1 MYISKLQGISEQNST
16 FRAKKIP
23 HKNIEKMIDKL
34 PQVGTVAMGTIGAT
48 IIVSANTGDID
59 PHELQKDLDNNMSWS
74 QIAKKYGK
82 SATSMRQFAAK
93 HNLTTH
99 DGKILQSVTKEDLLR
114 WKEEG
119 LSQKEVAEK
128 LGLNHSGSLTPLLK
142 IFGIEPFTAAKVNKI
157 TNDDWVEYKKQGLKD
172 EEIAELLH
180 VAPQYI
186 KKQRDQLGYKA
197 KDARELR
204 EYPVEGIRE
213 AVATKTLKEVENEFD
228 LNHTELLRI
237 LNENNI
243 EIPPQDEKAKFLRDK
258 KDVLNTINQ
267 LSDESDLKYFIQNK
281 AIKVSP
287 ENIEFITNIMNRE
300 DFQKRDRY
308 LAYALKFLERFKKER
323 PYDDAMKILNT
334 FPEKNELG
342 INDRDLAALIKA
354 TAEDRISA
362 DTIID
367 IYNMIINNDELRE
380 GFKNHPKYYGFDG
393 VFSTFVT
400 EKAAGTKENLEKI
413 LNDENLSKHATLLV
427 FSEMN
432 RKDYSKILDILSK
445 QPELLENENVRNLI
459 KNGFP
464 ELMPTSLFLTSIGI
478 EGIEFG
484 RNSDYSL
491 DILNR
496 SNKDDMNKLLK
507 LYSKD
512 NLDDLYPPRMEFLSV
527 IPRLK
532 NVFNNKVFI
541 SRLDEVLDNV
551 YQSNRIGT
559 FKILEKVNN
568 SDAILGDDKKMHE
581 LLTLLQKTKSSPE
594 KSVRVRRFLDDNL

>member
-1 MYISKLQGISEQNST
+1 MYISKLQGINEQNST
-16 FRAKKIP
+16 FKAKKISN
-23 HKNIEKMIDKL
+23 KKIEKSIDKL
-34 PQVGTVAMGTIGAT
+34 PQIGTAVLGALGAT
-48 IIVSANTGDID
+48 IVASANTGDID
-59 PHELQKDLDNNMSWS
+59 SHELQKDLDNNMSWS

-142 IFGIEPFTAAKVNKI
+142 IFGIEPFTTTKVNKI
-157 TNDDWVEYKKQGLKD
+157 TNDDWVEYKKQGLSDVK
-172 EEIAELLH
+172 IAELLH

-197 KDARELR
+197 EDARGLR
-204 EYPVEGIRE
+204 EYPVEDIRE
-213 AVATKTLKEVENEFD
+213 AVATKPLKEVENEFG

-258 KDVLNTINQ
+258 KDVLNAINQ
-267 LSDESDLKYFIQNK
+267 LSDESDLKYFIQNN
-281 AIKVSP
+281 VFRVTS

-300 DFQKRDRY
+300 DFQKNDREFT
-308 LAYALKFLERFKKER
+308 LALKFLEKSKKER

-334 FPEKNELG
+334 IPEKNELG
-342 INDRDLAALIKA
+342 IDDRDLVRLIKDI
-354 TAEDRISA
+354 TKDRISA
-362 DTIID
+362 DAIID
-367 IYNMIINNDELRE
+367 IYNIIINNDELRE
-380 GFKNHPKYYGFDG
+380 GFKNHPSYYGTGF
-393 VFSTFVT
+393 FPIFVS

-432 RKDYSKILDILSK
+432 RKDYSKILDLLST

-464 ELMPTSLFLTSIGI
+464 RLMPPALFLTSIGI
-478 EGIEFG
+478 DYVEFG
-484 RNSDYSL
+484 RNIDYSL

-496 SNKDDMNKLLK
+496 SNKDEMNKLLK
-507 LYSKD
+507 LYSQD
-512 NLDDLYPPRMEFLSV
+512 NLDTLDSPATDFLSV

-541 SRLDEVLDNV
+541 DRLDEFVDCMRQ
-551 YQSNRIGT
+551 YNRIGI

-568 SDAILGDDKKMHE
+568 SDAILGDDKKMNE
-581 LLTLLQKTKSSPE
+581 LLTLLKKPKSSPE
-594 KSVRVRRFLDDNL
+594 KSVRVRKFLDDNL

>member
-1 MYISKLQGISEQNST
+1 MYISKLQGINEQNST
-16 FRAKKIP
+16 FKAKKISN
-23 HKNIEKMIDKL
+23 KKIEKSIDKL
-34 PQVGTVAMGTIGAT
+34 PQIGTAALGALGAT
-48 IIVSANTGDID
+48 IVASANTGNID

-82 SATSMRQFAAK
+82 SAASIRQFAAK
-93 HNLTTH
+93 YNLTTH

-142 IFGIEPFTAAKVNKI
+142 IFGIEPFTTTKVNKM
-157 TNDDWVEYKKQGLKD
+157 TNDDWVEYKKQGLSDVK
-172 EEIAELLH
+172 IAELLH

-197 KDARELR
+197 EDARGLR
-204 EYPVEGIRE
+204 EYPVEDIRE
-213 AVATKTLKEVENEFD
+213 AVATKPLKEVENEFG

-243 EIPPQDEKAKFLRDK
+243 EIPPQDEKAKFLHDK
-258 KDVLNTINQ
+258 KDVLNAINQ
-267 LSDESDLKYFIQNK
+267 LSDDSDLKYLIQNN
-281 AIKVSP
+281 VFRVTP
-287 ENIEFITNIMNRE
+287 ENIRFITNIMNRE
-300 DFQKRDRY
+300 DFQKNDREFT
-308 LAYALKFLERFKKER
+308 LALKFLEKSKKER

-334 FPEKNELG
+334 IPEKNELG
-342 INDRDLAALIKA
+342 IDDRDLVRLIKDI
-354 TAEDRISA
+354 TKDRISA
-362 DTIID
+362 DAIID
-367 IYNMIINNDELRE
+367 IYNIIINNDELRE
-380 GFKNHPKYYGFDG
+380 GFKNHPSYYGTGF
-393 VFSTFVT
+393 FPIFVS

-432 RKDYSKILDILSK
+432 RKDYSKILDLLST

-464 ELMPTSLFLTSIGI
+464 RLMPPALFLTSIGI
-478 EGIEFG
+478 DYVEFG
-484 RNSDYSL
+484 RNIDYSL

-496 SNKDDMNKLLK
+496 SNNDEMNKLLK
-507 LYSKD
+507 LYSQD
-512 NLDDLYPPRMEFLSV
+512 NLDYLYSPATDFLSV

-541 SRLDEVLDNV
+541 DRLDEFVGCMRQ
-551 YQSNRIGT
+551 YNRIGI

-581 LLTLLQKTKSSPE
+581 LLTLLKKPKSSPE
-594 KSVRVRRFLDDNL
+594 KSVRVRKFLDDNL

>member
-1 MYISKLQGISEQNST
+1 MYISKLQGINEQNST
-16 FRAKKIP
+16 FKAKKISN
-23 HKNIEKMIDKL
+23 KKIEKSIDKL
-34 PQVGTVAMGTIGAT
+34 PQIGTAALGALGAT
-48 IIVSANTGDID
+48 IVASANTGNID

-82 SATSMRQFAAK
+82 SAASIRQFAAK
-93 HNLTTH
+93 YNLTTH

-142 IFGIEPFTAAKVNKI
+142 IFGIEPFTTTKVNKI
-157 TNDDWVEYKKQGLKD
+157 TNDDWVEYKKQGLSDVK
-172 EEIAELLH
+172 IAELLH

-197 KDARELR
+197 EDARGLR
-204 EYPVEGIRE
+204 EYPVEDIRE
-213 AVATKTLKEVENEFD
+213 AVATKPLKEVENEFG

-243 EIPPQDEKAKFLRDK
+243 EIPPQDEKAKFLHDK
-258 KDVLNTINQ
+258 KDVLNAINQ
-267 LSDESDLKYFIQNK
+267 LSDDSDLKYLIQNN
-281 AIKVSP
+281 VFRVTP
-287 ENIEFITNIMNRE
+287 ENIRFITNIMNRE
-300 DFQKRDRY
+300 DFQKNDREFT
-308 LAYALKFLERFKKER
+308 LALKFLEKSKKER

-334 FPEKNELG
+334 IPEKNELG
-342 INDRDLAALIKA
+342 IDDRDLVRLIKDI
-354 TAEDRISA
+354 TKDRISA
-362 DTIID
+362 DAIID
-367 IYNMIINNDELRE
+367 IYNIIINNDELRE
-380 GFKNHPKYYGFDG
+380 GFKNHPSYYGTGF
-393 VFSTFVT
+393 FPIFVS
-400 EKAAGTKENLEKI
+400 ENAAGTKENLEKI

-432 RKDYSKILDILSK
+432 RKDYSKILDLLST

-464 ELMPTSLFLTSIGI
+464 RLMPPALFLTSIGI
-478 EGIEFG
+478 DYVEFG
-484 RNSDYSL
+484 RNIDYSL

-496 SNKDDMNKLLK
+496 SNKDEMNKLLK
-507 LYSKD
+507 LYSQD
-512 NLDDLYPPRMEFLSV
+512 NLDTLDSPATDFLSV

-541 SRLDEVLDNV
+541 DRLDEFVDCMRQ
-551 YQSNRIGT
+551 YNRIGI

-568 SDAILGDDKKMHE
+568 SDAILGDDKKMNE
-581 LLTLLQKTKSSPE
+581 LLTLLKKTKSSPE